1 MRRSLLL
8 LAMALT
14 SAQASAQDPVQ
25 PEEPAEDPETKRYR
39 ELIRD
44 AIAEYDAG
52 RYEESLAMFE
62 QAYALKPT
70 PRVLRGMAKAQ
81 FELRR
86 YALSMTTIDRA
97 LGTQDDPLTDEM
109 RDELAKLRERALR
122 YVGKVAVRVSPK
134 NAEVLLDGRPLAL
147 AERSG
152 IVVDVGKHVVEAQ
165 ARNYQ
170 DARRSVEVRGGG
182 GTTTLAIDLVP
193 LPAPRTQLVVQK
205 PADEP
210 DRVPVYVTAGVA
222 LLGIGGVVA
231 SAIWFAD
238 RDAATDT
245 CTEAALAGAQCEN
258 ADSIA
263 TQRDASIWLLAGSI
277 AVTVAGGIAF
287 GILLG
292 QSTTT
297 VACSGLTCTATLRF

>member
-1 MRRSLLL
+1 
-8 LAMALT
+8 MALT